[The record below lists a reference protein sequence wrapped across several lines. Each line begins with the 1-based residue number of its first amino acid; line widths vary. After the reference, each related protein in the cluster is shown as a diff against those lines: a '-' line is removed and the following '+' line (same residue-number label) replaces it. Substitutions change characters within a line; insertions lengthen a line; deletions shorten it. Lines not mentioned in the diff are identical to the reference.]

1 MQVNPTK
8 RYYRAYKRYERKHYQ
23 WIMLMIVLK
32 QY

>member
-8 RYYRAYKRYERKHYQ
+8 RYYRAYKRYEKNIIQ